1 MPPPSS
7 VAAVGLTVP
16 GTAGLYWMPFRDGV
30 VRAPMS
36 TVPGSGAPGW
46 AAVLAGRGLAAL
58 LAGDR

>member
-36 TVPGSGAPGW
+36 TVPGSGVPG
-46 AAVLAGRGLAAL
+46 
-58 LAGDR
+58 